1 MASATTQHASMT
13 ALQVALD
20 ARPGLDGVPVR
31 SAPSLRADASTREA
45 VELWDTEADQDWRTL
60 GNRRKEETYRIHG
73 GLYVLKAG
81 NTEAVVTATRARAVA
96 LLDEILA
103 ALASD
108 PTIGGT
114 VRVAR
119 LARNRIDQ
127 DFTDTGRWCLIE
139 FWIECEAH
147 LNVS

>member
-1 MASATTQHASMT
+1 MT

-20 ARPGLDGVPVR
+20 ARAGLDGVPVR
-31 SAPSLRADASTREA
+31 SAPSLRADGPTREA
-45 VELWDTEADQDWRTL
+45 VELWDTEADQDWRLL

-73 GLYVLKAG
+73 GIYALKAG
-81 NTEAVVTATRARAVA
+81 NSEAVVTATRARAVA
-96 LLDEILA
+96 LLNEINA
-103 ALASD
+103 ALADD

-119 LARNRIDQ
+119 LARNRLDQ
-127 DFTDTGRWCLIE
+127 DFTDAGRWCLIE

-147 LNVS
+147 LNVT

>member
-1 MASATTQHASMT
+1 MSSATTQHAAMT

-20 ARPGLDGVPVR
+20 ARAGLDGVPVR
-31 SAPSLRADASTREA
+31 SAASLRADGPTREA
-45 VELWDTEADQDWRTL
+45 VELWDTEADQDWRLL

-73 GLYVLKAG
+73 GIYALKAG
-81 NTEAVVTATRARAVA
+81 NSEAVVTATRARAVA
-96 LLDEILA
+96 LLNEINA
-103 ALASD
+103 ALADD

-119 LARNRIDQ
+119 LARNRLDQ
-127 DFTDTGRWCLIE
+127 DFTDAGRWCLIE

-147 LNVS
+147 LNVT